1 MKWVFASVSAVCVSN
16 NMHMFAN
23 NMKEA
28 NSSRNRNSRMPEK
41 LVKSCEVLDKEVKLM
56 MMDFK
61 RDMSDANFTLT
72 ACNPAMKKNIFAYT
86 HC

>member
-1 MKWVFASVSAVCVSN
+1 
-16 NMHMFAN
+16 
-23 NMKEA
+23 
-28 NSSRNRNSRMPEK
+28 MPEK

-72 ACNPAMKKNIFAYT
+72 ACNPV
-86 HC
+86 